1 MSEKVHL
8 PPEHLYRGIVV
19 PVSAIDEEFLTRPL
33 LPGAKPRLDEHN
45 RVTVNDGNEYGVY
58 MSDNK
63 NMVKAAYADPRHG
76 EAMEDVPHVSV
87 PKVGVL
93 YQIDP
98 TGIEVRRP
106 WITGYL
112 ESVYNNGFGGDEWI
126 ADSVPPANYQVL
138 QLKLGRD
145 LLERETEYPIDGDF
159 NQVLEQLQADYVRR
173 VGSLT
178 LLGAKIAELPEW
190 KRRDN
195 SHLKRIAAAHKA
207 GQ

>member
-1 MSEKVHL
+1 MSEKLHL

-19 PVSAIDEEFLTRPL
+19 PVSAIDEAFLTRPL
-33 LPGAKPRLDEHN
+33 VPGAKPRLDEHS

-63 NMVKAAYADPRHG
+63 RMVKAAYAEPRHG
-76 EAMEDVPHVSV
+76 ENMEGVPHVSV

-98 TGIEVRRP
+98 TGLDVRKP
-106 WITGYL
+106 WVTDYL
-112 ESVYNNGFGGDEWI
+112 KSVYNNGFEGHEWI
-126 ADSVPPANYQVL
+126 ADSVPPENYQVL

-145 LLERETEYPIDGDF
+145 LLERETEYPIDGEF
-159 NQVLEQLQADYVRR
+159 NQVLEQLQADYTRR
-173 VGSLT
+173 VGGLM

-190 KRRDN
+190 KQRDDY
-195 SHLKRIAAAHKA
+195 HIKRLAAAHKE